1 MPFKEPVQR
10 TLRAQWLGHQMR
22 ELRRQRGMTLKSTAD
37 YLGRDHSALARYERA
52 EWPFKHHDVAALLDI
67 YGVFDGRTRAR
78 LLRLSRDTW
87 RTNQWDVDFTDGLPD
102 RAYVDHAWLVGH
114 AQLICS
120 YHTQLLPDLLQT
132 PAYADRA
139 LRLREAAA
147 TPADRAARLA
157 ERIGRQRAFEAG
169 SNGLS
174 VVLDDAVLRRDLG
187 DADVMR
193 AQLDHL
199 ATLARRQ
206 RIEIRVLP
214 ADANTTP
221 RFDGPFQV
229 FRMPEPYPEVAY
241 LENLA
246 GQIYVEAPQ
255 SKRFVLAFDQLRDAA
270 LTAADSAHLITAAAL
285 RLDARA

>member
-78 LLRLSRDTW
+78 LLRLCRDTW
-87 RTNQWDVDFTDGLPD
+87 RTNQWDVDFTDVLPE
-102 RAYVDHAWLVGH
+102 RAYVNHTWLTGH
-114 AQLICS
+114 AAVICA
-120 YHTQLLPDLLQT
+120 YHTHLVPDLLQT
-132 PAYADRA
+132 PAYAERT
-139 LRLREAAA
+139 LRLREPA
-147 TPADRAARLA
+147 TPAADRAARLDD
-157 ERIGRQRAFEAG
+157 RIASQRAFEAG
-169 SNGLS
+169 GNNLS
-174 VVLDDAVLRRDLG
+174 VVLDDAVLHRDLG
-187 DADVMR
+187 DPELMR

-199 ATLARRQ
+199 VALAARP

-214 ADANTTP
+214 AGAHATP
-221 RFDGPFQV
+221 RFDGSFQV

-241 LENLA
+241 VENLA

-255 SKRFVLAFDQLRDAA
+255 SKRFVLAFDHLRDAA
-270 LTAADSAHLITAAAL
+270 LTAAESTQLITAAVL
-285 RLDARA
+285 HQRA